1 MSRQRTL
8 SIEALRVFAFLM
20 VILIHVSP
28 EYTIGGSDNTTA
40 LILQTISRAGFITF
54 FIISGYFALNEKI
67 KSITSFYYKRLVAI
81 LIPFLTYSYLHYFMV
96 HNNFG
101 MTSDLL
107 KSAFSQETLSGYF
120 TALISGPARNG
131 SMFVSNHFWFVYWII
146 GMYLVTPL
154 IGPAIQK
161 IKPENAFNVIIGLV
175 AINCSFLYL
184 NRFTNFGDV
193 IFIPHLD
200 GWFLYFIL
208 GGVIRHLDPYK
219 YKKQAYTLFV
229 IGMLSTAAVTYA
241 NYNWW
246 GINTAPYKDDLNMVI
261 SALSIFYI
269 FNSINSNNITMR
281 AAAFMAKYSYSMY
294 LCHVFIY
301 YYFNLTIKD
310 LIHNA
315 FLCSIVTAI
324 IVFFT
329 SLIVSIVI
337 DTLITNRIVSL
348 LKNRITS
355 RAA

>member
-1 MSRQRTL
+1 MFRQRTL
-8 SIEALRVFAFLM
+8 SIEALRVFSFLM

-28 EYTIGGSDNTTA
+28 EYAVGGNDNTTA
-40 LILQTISRAGFITF
+40 LILQTIARAGFITF

-67 KSITSFYYKRLVAI
+67 ASFTSFYYKRLVAI
-81 LIPFLTYSYLHYFMV
+81 IIPFLLYSYLHYFMV
-96 HNNFG
+96 HNSFG
-101 MTSDLL
+101 ITSDLL
-107 KSAFSQETLSGYF
+107 KHVFSQETFIGYF

-131 SMFVSNHFWFVYWII
+131 SMFISNHFWFVYWII

-154 IGPAIQK
+154 IGPAIHK
-161 IKPENAFNVIIGLV
+161 IKSESAFYIIIGLV

-184 NRFTNFGDV
+184 NRFTSYGEV

-208 GGVIRHLDPYK
+208 GGVIRHIDPYK
-219 YKKQAYTLFV
+219 YKKQAYVLLAV
-229 IGMLSTAAVTYA
+229 GILSTVAVTYA

-246 GINTAPYKDDLNMVI
+246 GINMAPYKDDLNMIV

-269 FNSINSNNITMR
+269 FNSITLNNSTMR
-281 AAAFMAKYSYSMY
+281 AVAFMAKYSYSMY

-301 YYFNLTIKD
+301 YYFNFRIKQ
-310 LIHNA
+310 LIHDA

-337 DTLITNRIVSL
+337 DTLITNRMVSL
-348 LKNRITS
+348 LKNRIPS